1 MNKSEK
7 VSVTVYQED
16 AQGFASVRLLRG
28 QIARHAQWTLST
40 GGRDDLS
47 YWR

>member
-1 MNKSEK
+1 MNKGET
-7 VSVTVYQED
+7 VSVTVSQED

-28 QIARHAQWTLST
+28 QIARNTQLTLST